1 MFKSD
6 KLKGEYSYLLL
17 SAKTPCM
24 FVDKIGALT
33 IPKLKEYKTFLEHL
47 EKNMK
52 RLVFIHTQVF
62 DTQVPIYIRTRL
74 QRCIN
79 DIRQVDTYNR
89 KMLSGVDDILTKH
102 KQLQQVLKDSR
113 SFIQNRENKRK
124 YI

>member
-62 DTQVPIYIRTRL
+62 DTQVPIYIYVQDYNGVL
-74 QRCIN
+74 MISDKSIHIIVRC
-79 DIRQVDTYNR
+79 YP
-89 KMLSGVDDILTKH
+89 G
-102 KQLQQVLKDSR
+102 
-113 SFIQNRENKRK
+113 
-124 YI
+124 